1 MQLAILSALPVLIV
15 LEAAVSVER
24 WAHDMW
30 ALLRRAS
37 RSADARERLDNT
49 RGPSPVNLRTVHRG
63 CDGDLFCTP
72 DPAVRVPAGL
82 GVSPI
87 VPTPPLTGSAPSCSP
102 DCAESDRE

>member
-1 MQLAILSALPVLIV
+1 MQLVILSALPVLIG

-49 RGPSPVNLRTVHRG
+49 RGPSPVDLGAVHRG
-63 CDGDLFCTP
+63 RDGDLSWTP

-82 GVSPI
+82 GRRASLGRV
-87 VPTPPLTGSAPSCSP
+87 GA
-102 DCAESDRE
+102 AGDRPGC